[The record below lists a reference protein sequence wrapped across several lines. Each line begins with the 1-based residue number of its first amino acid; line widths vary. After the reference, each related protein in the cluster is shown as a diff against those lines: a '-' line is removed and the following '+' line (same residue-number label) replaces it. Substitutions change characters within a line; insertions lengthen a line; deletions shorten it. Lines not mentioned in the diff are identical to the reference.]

1 MKHTRKSF
9 IAATLT
15 AIGAALLGKTIQVEM
30 KQAINGDG
38 HVEAVHIRDKDGKQA
53 LYGQPFAFGVQP
65 AKPFIGLA
73 PDVKMRVRMRK
84 GEFAIAYAKS
94 PQGIVQGYIGDAGE
108 NWTFVPREYNQRA

>member
-30 KQAINGDG
+30 KQAIN
-38 HVEAVHIRDKDGKQA
+38 
-53 LYGQPFAFGVQP
+53 GQPFAFGVQP

-94 PQGIVQGYIGDAGE
+94 PQGLVQGYIGDAGE